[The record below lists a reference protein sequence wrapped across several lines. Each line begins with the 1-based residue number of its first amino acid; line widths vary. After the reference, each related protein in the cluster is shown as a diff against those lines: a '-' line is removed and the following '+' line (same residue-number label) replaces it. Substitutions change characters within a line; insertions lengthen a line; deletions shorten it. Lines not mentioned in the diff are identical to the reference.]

1 MAAELELFWTLVV
14 VSSKRRCL
22 AYDVADLRTHRAS
35 VAGDSACIEWTIIL
49 HPSPQPSNIILLNI
63 PII

>member
-1 MAAELELFWTLVV
+1 MDTGRIFVAAELELFWTLVV

-35 VAGDSACIEWTIIL
+35 VAG
-49 HPSPQPSNIILLNI
+49 
-63 PII
+63 